1 MVDVTPRGNR
11 QPYIPPRQRAARV
24 RRSLF
29 LRSLGLLSQLFRVA
43 LMVIC
48 TAAKLPFIPLK
59 MLFRWRSN
67 SDPKKLADT
76 AWQEFRS
83 AAAAFQAT
91 TASTQRHFGDPE
103 QLKLMLGDLSAAGA
117 PSFETGFHERV
128 CSLLQRLLGDR
139 QKLFEQLSAVA
150 STARAADVQSRR
162 LARVYDREAKA
173 YDHRSARHASYLQLA
188 NDCRKEAKFANEAA
202 KKAVAR
208 QARLHFLMTE
218 SNSIVRFFA
227 ELQLHHSRFPTSS
240 GVPDTYRLQV
250 AEAVSL
256 CLEAIVA
263 LEP

>member
-11 QPYIPPRQRAARV
+11 QPYIPPSQRAARV

-29 LRSLGLLSQLFRVA
+29 MRSLGLLSQLLSVV
-43 LMVIC
+43 LVMIC
-48 TAAKLPFIPLK
+48 TTAKLPFMPLK
-59 MLFRWRSN
+59 MLLRWRSN

-76 AWQEFRS
+76 AWRDFRS

-91 TASTQRHFGDPE
+91 TASTQRQFGDPE
-103 QLKLMLGDLSAAGA
+103 QLKLMLEDLSAAGA
-117 PSFETGFHERV
+117 PSIETGFHERA
-128 CSLLQRLLGDR
+128 CSLLQRFLDDR

-150 STARAADVQSRR
+150 STARAANVQSRR
-162 LARVYDREAKA
+162 LARVYDREANA

-188 NDCRKEAKFANEAA
+188 SDCRKEAEFAKEAS
-202 KKAVAR
+202 KKAVVR
-208 QARLHFLMTE
+208 QARLRFLMTE
-218 SNSIVRFFA
+218 SNSIVRFFT
-227 ELQLHHSRFPTSS
+227 ELQLHHGRFPTSS

-256 CLEAIVA
+256 CLEAVVA